1 MPLGSSE
8 SELFVRSLQTQ
19 AAQGTMSDVCTGPPL
34 VVLLLQVCEVH
45 QRFKHL
51 LVKSRE
57 LVVLQVTANQVE
69 HRQTPHEAAL
79 HTHSQRNLQRMDHV

>member
-8 SELFVRSLQTQ
+8 SELLVRSLTKQ
-19 AAQGTMSDVCTGPPL
+19 AAQGRMSDVCAGPPL
-34 VVLLLQVCEVH
+34 VVMFLQVCEVH

-57 LVVLQVTANQVE
+57 FVVLQVAANQVE
-69 HRQTPHEAAL
+69 PHQTPHKAAL
-79 HTHSQRNLQRMDHV
+79 HTHSQTNLQRMNHV